1 MRFETDIDLQRE
13 QRAIELY
20 TSTFKLRYQKLGP
33 NDVDYRLLDADGKI
47 VGYAEVKGRIRTMR
61 DAFPLPISIRKI
73 AKLIEK
79 YNKPV
84 VIWACEDGIYYAD
97 IRELRGTIVFGGMA
111 PRPNA
116 VNDEELMAYY
126 EKQKAIR
133 YIRFS

>member
-1 MRFETDIDLQRE
+1 MRYETDIDLQRE

-20 TSTFKLRYQKLGP
+20 TNTFRLTYKKLGP
-33 NDVDYRLLDADGKI
+33 NDIDYKIFDLDGNH

-79 YNKPV
+79 YSKPI

-97 IRELRGTIVFGGMA
+97 IRDLRGVINFGGMT

-126 EKQKAIR
+126 DKQKAIK
-133 YIRFS
+133 YIRFT